1 MFFNTFLKD
10 TIVIFRKHLLFSEI
24 MSNFIHKYTS
34 VVRTFI
40 FCRTDT
46 DKNEDIIVR

>member
-10 TIVIFRKHLLFSEI
+10 TIVILEILLFNGI
-24 MSNFIHKYTS
+24 MLNFIHKYTS

-40 FCRTDT
+40 ICRTDT
-46 DKNEDIIVR
+46 CEK